1 MPNAAN
7 VEVTSEGGVAT
18 ITISDEKRMNLMNTP
33 TMERL
38 LAAGEELMAVGELR
52 LVILTGGGDK
62 AFIGGADINELAA
75 LDTGKATAFITLVHR
90 VCHLFRSLPVP
101 TIARINGFCLGAGME
116 VAASCDLRIGAHE
129 SRYGMP
135 EVQLGLP
142 SVVEAVMLP
151 TLIGWGR
158 TREILYTGEVFGAE
172 RAEQI
177 GFLEKTA
184 PLSGLDEAMRPWI
197 EAILAAEPGAIR
209 IQKRLIES
217 WLETGV
223 AAGVQESID
232 AFARAFRSPAPAE
245 RLKAFL
251 ERPRGK

>member
-1 MPNAAN
+1 MLKAAN
-7 VEVTSEGGVAT
+7 VDVRMDNGVAT
-18 ITISDEKRMNLMNTP
+18 LTISDEKRMNLMNTP

-38 LAAGEELMAVGELR
+38 LAAGEALRADPDLR
-52 LVILTGGGDK
+52 LVVLTGGGNK
-62 AFIGGADINELAA
+62 AFIGGADINELAG
-75 LDTGKATAFITLVHR
+75 LDAYKGRAFITLVHQ

-101 TIARINGFCLGAGME
+101 SIARINGFCLGAGME
-116 VAASCDLRIGAHE
+116 VAASCDLRIGALE

-158 TREILYTGEVFGAE
+158 TREILYTGDVFDAQWAG
-172 RAEQI
+172 QI
-177 GFLEKTA
+177 GFLERTA
-184 PLSGLDEAMRPWI
+184 PLAELDEAMRPWI
-197 EAILAAEPGAIR
+197 ESILAAEPGAVR

-217 WLETGV
+217 WLDTGV

-232 AFARAFRSPAPAE
+232 AFSQALRSPAPGE
-245 RLKAFL
+245 RLQAFL
-251 ERPRGK
+251 DRPRGN